1 MSVRVKTKKLPGR
14 LSVDHTESK
23 GKQDSEGEK
32 KIKFTWLSFNCSLYI

>member
-23 GKQDSEGEK
+23 GKQDSEGGK
-32 KIKFTWLSFNCSLYI
+32 KK